1 MEPIA
6 AKSLDQAP
14 SAREEILRKLRE
26 RIVGFAASR
35 MQRDAAEDLAQ
46 EVLILLHEK
55 YGHLDRLEDLL
66 PLSLKIVRFKMLA
79 YRRKARRHGEYTQL
93 SVDEIQIPD
102 GACRC
107 ARRRME
113 QREMRER
120 LMAAIAALGERCRK
134 LLALKLE
141 GKSFAEIQI
150 AFGVSSIN
158 TIYTWDFR
166 CRQSL
171 MESMARLGRRGE
183 MTQEEIRKLLGGYAT
198 NTLTE
203 RERDGAV

>member
-1 MEPIA
+1 MEPIS
-6 AKSLDQAP
+6 AKSLDRAP
-14 SAREEILRKLRE
+14 SSREEILRKLRE

-79 YRRKARRHGEYTQL
+79 YRRKARRHGEYAQL
-93 SVDEIQIPD
+93 SPDEIHIPD
-102 GACRC
+102 SGTDALT
-107 ARRRME
+107 AME
-113 QREMRER
+113 QRETRER

-150 AFGVSSIN
+150 ALGVSSIN

-171 MESMARLGRRGE
+171 MESMDEAREKSR
-183 MTQEEIRKLLGGYAT
+183 
-198 NTLTE
+198 
-203 RERDGAV
+203 

>member
-1 MEPIA
+1 MEPIS
-6 AKSLDQAP
+6 AKSVDQAT
-14 SAREEILRKLRE
+14 SSREDTLRKLRE

-35 MQRDAAEDLAQ
+35 IQRDAAEDLAQ

-79 YRRKARRHGEYTQL
+79 HRRKARRHGEYTQV
-93 SVDEIQIPD
+93 SVDEIQTPD
-102 GACRC
+102 GSDDALT
-107 ARRRME
+107 AME
-113 QREMRER
+113 QRETRER
-120 LMAAIAALGERCRK
+120 LMAAVAALGERCRR

-166 CRQSL
+166 CRQQL
-171 MESMARLGRRGE
+171 IENLGRDRGR
-183 MTQEEIRKLLGGYAT
+183 TA
-198 NTLTE
+198 
-203 RERDGAV
+203 

>member
-1 MEPIA
+1 MEPISA
-6 AKSLDQAP
+6 KSVASPKSLDPP
-14 SAREEILRKLRE
+14 SSREAILGKLRE

-79 YRRKARRHGEYTQL
+79 YRRKIRRHGEYTQT

-102 GACRC
+102 GHTDALT
-107 ARRRME
+107 AME
-113 QREMRER
+113 QRETRER

-141 GKSFAEIQI
+141 GKSFAEIQT
-150 AFGVSSIN
+150 ALGVSSIN

-171 MESMARLGRRGE
+171 MESMDAEKRP
-183 MTQEEIRKLLGGYAT
+183 
-198 NTLTE
+198 
-203 RERDGAV
+203 